1 MATSLPHRLHSKY
14 RPDIDGLRAVAVLA
28 VIAFHAFPD
37 FMNGGFVGV
46 DVFFVISGFLISS
59 IIFED
64 LGKGTF
70 SFTEFYAR
78 RIKRIFPALLLVLLA
93 SYTFGWF
100 VLFPDEYVQ
109 LGKHIS
115 AGAGFVSNFTLLK
128 ESGYFDNSSETKP
141 LLHLWSLGIEE
152 QFYIVWPLVLWVSWR
167 RKLNLLV
174 LTIVVAL
181 ASFYLNV
188 KGISQ
193 KPVTTF
199 YSPLTRFWEL
209 LCGSIL
215 AWLALNKQGFC
226 TSLKHRIDDW
236 LVRAFCRGKIEADG
250 RTLSNSISIVGC
262 FILAYGFWRIS
273 NAGTFPGFWAVVPVL
288 GTALLIMAGPE
299 AWVNRNFLSRGI
311 VVWFGLISY
320 PLYLWHWPLLS
331 FARIVEGEVPSH
343 QIRMV
348 VVVLSV
354 VLAWITYRL
363 VECPIRFGER
373 KKEKVVGLV
382 VLMVVAGCLGYYAY
396 SRDGLKNRS
405 AVVSVQAQLDD
416 LTFNRYEKMKGWLCD
431 SLTYKG
437 SRCHY
442 TGQNPSVVIV
452 GDSHAP
458 RIYSGLRDYFSAK
471 GKGLAMY
478 GGGNLC
484 PPLLHVVT
492 KTSREEAERV
502 RNCLLKTTDSLKEI
516 ISNPN
521 IKEVV
526 MISRGPL
533 YTTSNGFG
541 DAERNTYGQL
551 VLHFSNEPQGLR
563 TNSDVFFGALATTLD
578 SLLSA
583 GKGVTYLHDYPE
595 LGFDIKRCVSR
606 SLSLSNKDE
615 PSCAVPRNQFDERNR
630 EFKVQVKKILD
641 ARPAIKVVDLADAL
655 CDSEYCYGGKDG
667 VLYYTDDDH
676 LSHRGS
682 AFVVQRLWG
691 NF

>member
-1 MATSLPHRLHSKY
+1 MKTLPPHLSHPKY
-14 RPDIDGLRAVAVLA
+14 RSDIDGLRAVAVLA
-28 VIAFHAFPD
+28 VVAFHAFPD
-37 FMNGGFVGV
+37 WMNGGFVGV

-59 IIFED
+59 IIFEN
-64 LGKGTF
+64 LEKGTF
-70 SFTEFYAR
+70 SFAEFYAR
-78 RIKRIFPALLLVLLA
+78 RIKRIFPALLLVLIA
-93 SYTFGWF
+93 SYAFGWF
-100 VLFPDEYVQ
+100 VLFPDEYKQ
-109 LGKHIS
+109 LGKHIA
-115 AGAGFVSNFTLLK
+115 AGAGFASNFTLLS

-152 QFYIVWPLVLWVSWR
+152 QFYIAWPLVLWISWR
-167 RKLNLLV
+167 RKVNLLA
-174 LTIVVAL
+174 LTIIIAL

-188 KGISQ
+188 KGVNQ

-215 AWLALNKQGFC
+215 AWLALYKKIFYA
-226 TSLKHRIDDW
+226 TLKHRIDNW
-236 LVRAFCRGKIEADG
+236 LVKTVCRRKIEADG
-250 RTLSNSISIVGC
+250 RAFSNVLSIAGC

-273 NAGTFPGFWAVVPVL
+273 NAVSFPGQWAVVPVL
-288 GTALLIMAGPE
+288 GAALLIMAGPD
-299 AWVNRNFLSRGI
+299 AWVNRSFLSRGI

-343 QIRMV
+343 TIRMV
-348 VVVLSV
+348 AVVLSV
-354 VLAWITYRL
+354 VLAWFTYKL
-363 VECPIRFGER
+363 IECPIRFGER
-373 KKEKVVGLV
+373 KKGKVVVLV
-382 VLMVVAGCLGYYAY
+382 VLMAVVGCIGYYAY
-396 SRDGLKNRS
+396 SRDGFKYRN
-405 AVVSVQAQLDD
+405 AAIAVQAQLDD
-416 LTFNRYEKMKGWLCD
+416 LTFNRFEKMNGWLCD

-442 TGQNPSVVIV
+442 TGENPSVVIV

-458 RIYSGLRDYFSAK
+458 RVYSGLRDYISAK
-471 GKGLAMY
+471 GKGVAMY

-484 PPLLHVVT
+484 PPLLDVVT
-492 KTSREEAERV
+492 KTSSEEAERV
-502 RNCLLKTTDSLKEI
+502 RNCLLKTTGSLKEI

-521 IKEVV
+521 IKEVIL
-526 MISRGPL
+526 ISRGPL

-541 DAERNTYGQL
+541 DAERNTYGKL

-563 TNSDVFFGALATTLD
+563 TNSDVYFGALATTLD
-578 SLLSA
+578 SLLAA
-583 GKGVTYLHDYPE
+583 GKRVTYLHDFPE

-606 SLSLSNKDE
+606 SIKLSNKDWH
-615 PSCAVPRNQFDERNR
+615 PCAVPRAQFEERNR
-630 EFKVQVKKILD
+630 EFKIQVKKILD

-655 CDSEYCYGGKDG
+655 CDSEFCYGGKDG

-682 AFVVQRLWG
+682 ALVIQRLWD